1 MDIYSQIDD
10 SAFVSQHLSNKVDE
24 TRRMLYEIR
33 DIQTYKNREY
43 KGVIVQDP
51 NQMILDTILD
61 YCNKGTVEKN
71 GILGIIQ
78 NDNNELNSFVVKHLI
93 SEGIITEQDLRDI
106 GIQEQF
112 LDMLNRSYEPV
123 IFRKGDKIERINKK
137 STEIY
142 FWGIPSS
149 GKTCAIGALL
159 STLSKLGNG
168 RVMKKDNDCQGY
180 DYMTRLSS
188 LFKDQKVMTLPAGT
202 PVSATYEM
210 GFDLYDTSKI
220 YHPITMIDLAGE
232 LIRCMYKEDA
242 GMDLNTEEEETLETV
257 TNLLIS
263 QSSKNQKI
271 HVFVMEY
278 GAEDR
283 NYEGLP
289 QSDYLDGAMNYIE
302 RTGIF
307 KNNTDAI
314 ILLVTKADKAGHDVA
329 TQQKNIK
336 NYIENNYSN
345 FNDALKH
352 ICENNDINN
361 KKLIRLFITLGDVC
375 FQDYCFFNSSHARSV
390 VEQLISQ
397 TFTEDISASGLFKK
411 FFGK

>member
-10 SAFVSQHLSNKVDE
+10 SAFVQQQPSNKVDE

-33 DIQTYKNREY
+33 DIPTYKNREY

-61 YCNKGTVEKN
+61 YYDKGTVGKN

-93 SEGIITEQDLRDI
+93 SRGIITEQDLRDI

-180 DYMTRLSS
+180 DYMTRLSA
-188 LFKDQKVMTLPAGT
+188 LFRDQKVMTLPAGT

-210 GFDLYDTSKI
+210 GFDLYDTPKI

-242 GMDLNTEEEETLETV
+242 GMNLNTEEEETLETV
-257 TNLLIS
+257 TNLLVS

-397 TFTEDISASGLFKK
+397 TFTEDISARGLFKK
-411 FFGK
+411 IFGK